1 MVSGDVNEQQDSGD
15 RGCRSQTGTRVTI
28 LSRGFDN
35 DPQNRRGVHRKLVRR
50 FPGYG
55 RGLLR
60 LICADTSTVPCSLLS
75 SLKEKVPRCLDTV
88 DIVHAED
95 KNLPSILDRIRAG
108 PESAEMGG
116 GGEWCVED
124 KNTMA
129 TRRQNKSPGRVAPM
143 SHPIGLLS
151 APTTAPAQRS
161 FFLCIQHQYSTVT
174 SGFRQHLGYGLG
186 SRPCTRLTLPPL
198 NAAHSQS

>member
-35 DPQNRRGVHRKLVRR
+35 EPQNRRGVHRKLVRR

-95 KNLPSILDRIRAG
+95 KNLPSMLDRTRAG
-108 PESAEMGG
+108 PESAEMASGALRTRTP
-116 GGEWCVED
+116 WRHVD
-124 KNTMA
+124 KINP
-129 TRRQNKSPGRVAPM
+129 QAPM
-143 SHPIGLLS
+143 SHPIGLLPP
-151 APTTAPAQRS
+151 PTTAPAQGS
-161 FFLCIQHQYSTVT
+161 FFLCVQHQYSTVT
-174 SGFRQHLGYGLG
+174 SGFQQHLGYGLG
-186 SRPCTRLTLPPL
+186 SRRCTRLTPPPL